1 MTPRRP
7 PRRPQAARIEAYERF
22 CRQVLEGHLAPGQFV
37 SQRELVE
44 LLEMPLGAVRE
55 MIPRLEAA
63 RLIVTVPK
71 RGLQVATVG
80 LELIRNAFQVRAMIE
95 REAISHYVHVA
106 TDTELD
112 ELERR
117 HRALLARAE
126 SGTPD
131 PTLDADARD
140 VDWGTHYRMI
150 DSMGN
155 EILTEI
161 FRVNSMHVR
170 MITLDSSQ
178 VVSRRVRPAML
189 EHLKFIDALR
199 KRDLDGAIRALDE
212 HIENSRQ
219 RVIDASVHRR
229 SDAAPGAA

>member
-1 MTPRRP
+1 MTPRHL

-44 LLEMPLGAVRE
+44 LLQMPLGAVRE

-95 REAISHYVHVA
+95 REAIANYAHVA
-106 TDTELD
+106 SDA
-112 ELERR
+112 ELEQLEQR
-117 HRALLARAE
+117 HREMLARAE
-126 SGTPD
+126 LGVHD
-131 PTLDADARD
+131 AALDADARTI
-140 VDWGTHYRMI
+140 DWGTHYRMV

-161 FRVNSMHVR
+161 YRVNSMHVR
-170 MITLDSSQ
+170 MITLDSTQ

-189 EHLKFIDALR
+189 EHLKFIAALR
-199 KRDLDGAIRALDE
+199 RRDLAGAIRALDE

-229 SDAAPGAA
+229 ADGLAST